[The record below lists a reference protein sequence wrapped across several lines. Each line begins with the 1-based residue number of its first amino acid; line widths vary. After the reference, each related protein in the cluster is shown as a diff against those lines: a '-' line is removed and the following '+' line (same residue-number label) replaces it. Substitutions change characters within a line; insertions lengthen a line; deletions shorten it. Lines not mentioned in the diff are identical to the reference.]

1 MLDTYSTERQPVGQG
16 IVTRANDA
24 FRDNA
29 PTFEAL
35 GLFPPGNGRRAQEEL
50 RSASAEGQA
59 RRLRLRNSLK
69 WHMREFNGLGAE
81 LSQKYVSSAIY
92 LYDEERE
99 FKLEELAAEDPVLH
113 HQPATYPGCRLPHA
127 WLDTAIPKGPI
138 STNDLAGHG
147 AFALLTGHG
156 GGAWAE
162 AAEKV
167 GAALGVCIRSSAIGF
182 GLEWQDLYDTWA
194 ALRGVEES
202 GAVLVRPDRV
212 VAWRATKVLSE
223 ERCVTKLQEVMESVL
238 GIRVSNGLNG
248 KTHLV

>member
-1 MLDTYSTERQPVGQG
+1 
-16 IVTRANDA
+16 VTRANDA

-69 WHMREFNGLGAE
+69 WHMREFNGLGTE
-81 LSQKYVSSAIY
+81 LSQKYVSGAVY
-92 LYDEERE
+92 LDDEARE
-99 FKLEELAAEDPVLH
+99 FELEGLAAEDPVLH
-113 HQPATYPGCRLPHA
+113 YQLATYPGRRLPHA
-127 WLDTAIPKGPI
+127 WLDTASPKGPI
-138 STNDLAGHG
+138 STIDLAGHG

-167 GAALGVCIRSSAIGF
+167 GAALGVSIKASTIGF
-182 GLEWQDLYDTWA
+182 GLEWKDLYDTWA
-194 ALRGVEES
+194 ELRGVEES

-212 VAWRATKVLSE
+212 VAWRATQVLPE
-223 ERCVTKLQEVMESVL
+223 VQCVTKLRQVMESVL
-238 GIRVSNGLNG
+238 GIKSAALCG
-248 KTHLV
+248 KVPMV